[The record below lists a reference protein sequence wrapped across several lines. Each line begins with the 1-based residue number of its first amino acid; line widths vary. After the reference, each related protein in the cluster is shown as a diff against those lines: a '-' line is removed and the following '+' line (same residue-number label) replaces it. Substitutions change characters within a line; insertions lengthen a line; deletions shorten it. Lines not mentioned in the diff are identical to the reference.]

1 MGLMD
6 RLTGKTQNNVSIQ
19 DFLDDG
25 DATAIFSIDSKIVTR
40 EQAEKLAAV
49 SMGVD
54 LISESIAE
62 MPIYLYK
69 RDADGG
75 RVKVDD
81 RRNKLLNSDN
91 GSYSNSY
98 NMKKNLV
105 TDYLYHGNGYLD
117 INMDNK
123 NNIISLIH
131 IPYRD
136 VSLIVSDAV
145 NKRNTRYL
153 YQYWGMTVQ
162 AHNVLNLVRNPKYD
176 QMTGYGILD
185 EGKLTLASL
194 MAIEEFMNNNAE
206 SGFNAKAVI
215 TKDTVMSKASR
226 ESLRTHLKKFFSGG
240 SSGKNGGVLLLDD
253 GMKLQQLNQSSQELE
268 LLAQKDLLI
277 KDVARHLKLPL
288 PILGIAASGM
298 TYSNEQ
304 QLKLTLLKQTL
315 SPIIR
320 NLEETFNRYLL
331 TTKEQENGYFFEFQ
345 YQNLLKVSPSEELKV
360 YGQAVKDRLM
370 TVNEARQ
377 KVNLKPK
384 DGYDEIDN
392 VQKEV
397 EQQLPI
403 ESNTQIDDLKGGE
416 NASETGSQKQ

>member
-6 RLTGKTQNNVSIQ
+6 KLTGRTSKIESKSLE

-25 DATAIFSIDSKIVTR
+25 DITSVFSINSKTVTR
-40 EQAEKLAAV
+40 EQAERLAPV
-49 SMGVD
+49 SMGVN

-62 MPIYLYK
+62 MPVYLFK
-69 RDADGG
+69 REENGS
-75 RVKVDD
+75 RIKVQDD
-81 RRNKLLNSDN
+81 RNRLLNMDN
-91 GSYSNSY
+91 GSYSNAY
-98 NMKKNLV
+98 NMKKNLI

-117 INMDNK
+117 IYTDNK
-123 NNIISLIH
+123 KNIKTLIH

-136 VSLIVSDAV
+136 VSVIISEDI

-176 QMTGYGILD
+176 QMTGYGLLD
-185 EGKLTLASL
+185 EGRLTLASL

-215 TKDTVMSKASR
+215 TKDTVMSKNSR
-226 ESLRTHLKKFFSGG
+226 ESLRLHLKKFFSG
-240 SSGKNGGVLLLDD
+240 SGASKSGGVLLLDD

-268 LLAQKDLLI
+268 LLGQKDLLT
-277 KDVARHLKLPL
+277 KDVARHLNLPL
-288 PILGIAASGM
+288 PIIGIAASGM

-331 TTKEQENGYFFEFQ
+331 TTREQQEGYFFEFQ
-345 YQNLLKVSPSEELKV
+345 YNDLLKVSPQEELKV
-360 YGQAVKDRLM
+360 YGQAIKDNIM
-370 TVNEARQ
+370 TINEVRQ
-377 KVNLKPK
+377 KINLKPK
-384 DGYDEIDN
+384 NGYDNIGSYPNASE
-392 VQKEV
+392 
-397 EQQLPI
+397 QLPV
-403 ESNTQIDDLKGGE
+403 ESEINTNDLKGGDE
-416 NASETGSQKQ
+416 NEARDKK